1 MGTVLN
7 ALTTFAPG
15 TRSATISLDVRPV
28 ISPIARGSILQTATV
43 EESLKRIGELYAVE
57 EEIRGH
63 PATER
68 LAARRS
74 RSKPLLIS
82 LHDLLAKKSA
92 TLSKKSRLD
101 EAFAYVLNQWDA
113 LCYYCDDGLAEPD
126 NNAA

>member
-15 TRSATISLDVRPV
+15 TRSATIALDVRPV
-28 ISPIARGSILQTATV
+28 ISPIERGSILQTATV

-63 PATER
+63 PATKR

-92 TLSKKSRLD
+92 TLSKKSRQG

-113 LCYYCDDGLAEPD
+113 LCYYCDDGLA
-126 NNAA
+126 